1 MELSQKMVRPPS
13 IPRTLAALVLLG
25 LTVALLVSLGRWQI
39 RRGDERRAVQ
49 AAIESGRRLSPL
61 VLAPGIAS
69 SELTPWRP
77 ARATGRWLNER
88 SVWLEN
94 RNYKGRPG
102 YWVATPFAFDA
113 PAGHAVLVLR
123 GWVPRSTP
131 GEPEPKMP
139 QAPDGTHIIE
149 GELTPHVPRLF
160 ELWSLG
166 KSQDNVL
173 PPVVADTQGNA
184 PHLQNLDLQTYARAT
199 GLIFIPAVLEQTGP
213 PDDHLVRDWPQPSVD
228 FNENDGYSLQWFAF
242 AAIAAVAWLVVLGRA
257 LARLRSSSVKR
268 KSS

>member
-1 MELSQKMVRPPS
+1 MELLQKMVRPPS
-13 IPRTLAALVLLG
+13 IPRTIAALVLLG
-25 LTVALLVSLGRWQI
+25 LAVVLLVSLGRWQI
-39 RRGDERRAVQ
+39 RRGDERRAIQ
-49 AAIESGRRLSPL
+49 SAIESGRRLSPL
-61 VLAPGIAS
+61 MLAPDTPS
-69 SELTPWRP
+69 SQLTPWRP
-77 ARATGRWLNER
+77 ARATGRWLNDR

-113 PAGHAVLVLR
+113 AAGHAVLVLR
-123 GWVPRSTP
+123 GWVPRATP
-131 GEPEPKMP
+131 GQPEPKMP
-139 QAPDGTHIIE
+139 PAPGGTQTIQ

-173 PPVVADTQGNA
+173 PPVVADTHGDA
-184 PHLQNLDLQTYARAT
+184 PHLQNLDLTPYARAT
-199 GLIFIPAVLEQTGP
+199 GLTFIPAVLEQTGP
-213 PDDHLVRDWPQPSVD
+213 SDEHFVRDWPQPSVD

-257 LARLRSSSVKR
+257 LGRFRSSFAKR